1 MLTDDYTLEQFKEL
15 FEETDE
21 ATINDLYSFYSYRTP
36 CDNFSHFIK
45 QTELMYVK
53 QYNKLLR
60 DENVTYDA
68 MVSDYM
74 ERLVIDDRSGNSSRT
89 GTGTNTETTTGGTT
103 ENGTA
108 ENTRTD
114 DLTQDTSGT
123 NNSTRTDDLTQ
134 TGTTESS
141 SNTSGNTSSSDIN
154 KNVSINKTNPQVV
167 NYSVTAGT
175 MPGLTWDSSDN
186 QTQQETNVQTTTTSR
201 ESVTENGNN
210 SIKNT
215 GTTTTSQD
223 DNHTVTNT
231 GTVTDNGKTTKT
243 VSSNEH
249 KTGNT
254 TTSDSSTTSETGT
267 TKERYTGR
275 RGYTPAEMLEKSR
288 NYIMQTNAF
297 KWLCER
303 YNRCFVWNIEV

>member
-21 ATINDLYSFYSYRTP
+21 ATISDLYSFYSYRTP
-36 CDNFSHFIK
+36 CDNFPHFIR
-45 QTELMYVK
+45 QTELMFVN

-114 DLTQDTSGT
+114 DLKQDTEGT

-134 TGTTESS
+134 SESINGQS
-141 SNTSGNTSSSDIN
+141 STSGDTSADDTTKTSSIN
-154 KNVSINKTNPQVV
+154 RTNPQAV
-167 NYSVTAGT
+167 NYNVTDGS
-175 MPGLTWDSSDN
+175 MPYLSWDSSDG
-186 QTQQETNVQTTTTSR
+186 QTQQETTDKTTTSSH
-201 ESVTENGNN
+201 ESYTNAESN
-210 SIKNT
+210 SVKNT

-243 VSSNEH
+243 ISSNGT
-249 KTGNT
+249 KTETSN
-254 TTSDSSTTSETGT
+254 TSDSSTTSETGT

-275 RGYTPAEMLEKSR
+275 HGYTPAEMLEKSR

-297 KWLCER
+297 KWLCEK